1 MVNDALTVAKFYN
14 LQGSPAFKQS
24 VMRVGSN
31 SNNAI
36 VDDRDDVLT
45 KPLATIL
52 PTKPVLK
59 KSGFSAQGFWT
70 GSALLGI
77 STGILSHFVTFSD
90 DLRSGS
96 VVFHPLEDYRILT
109 RNSTFVHDKNSPNS
123 SKLLNLTVQNKKTLS
138 EYQLEATVSKNQSGQ
153 SVVSTFKVLSAQES
167 HHFPELPNNKLLV
180 NTNKQVMLTMP
191 LDISK
196 DIKATG
202 KALTSELRSCF
213 KTLPIVPTGEKE
225 STDTYWKLQIL
236 KAPAENSNQFFL
248 LPPSS
253 LEFLD
258 KFKCNLTDDLKL
270 VPILERTTVMDGL
283 SAQNYRML
291 ETCLT
296 DYGTELVSLYLQEQ
310 QIDLKTIVERLEHLN
325 LPLAES
331 MVSHKIKM
339 DKSTL
344 AIVTVATIA
353 AGIGG
358 LLGGWG
364 FAWLE
369 RWQYSNHQHTK
380 PKASNQGKPTET
392 LRQII
397 TE

>member
-14 LQGSPAFKQS
+14 LQGNLPFKQS

-31 SNNAI
+31 SNSTI
-36 VDDRDDVLT
+36 VDDHDTVLT
-45 KPLATIL
+45 KPLVAKL
-52 PTKPVLK
+52 SAKPVFK
-59 KSGFSAQGFWT
+59 KRGFSAQGFWT

-77 STGILSHFVTFSD
+77 MTGISSHFMPFSD
-90 DLRSGS
+90 DLSSGS
-96 VVFHPLEDYRILT
+96 VVFQPLEEYRILT

-123 SKLLNLTVQNKKTLS
+123 SKTLHLTVQNKKSLS
-138 EYQLEATVSKNQSGQ
+138 EYQLEATVSRNQAGQ
-153 SVVSTFKVLSAQES
+153 SVVSALTVLSSQETY
-167 HHFPELPNNKLLV
+167 HFPDLPNNKLLV
-180 NTNKQVMLTMP
+180 DANQQVTLTLS
-191 LDISK
+191 LDSSK

-283 SAQNYRML
+283 SVQNYRIL
-291 ETCLT
+291 EKCLT
-296 DYGTELVSLYLQEQ
+296 DYGTELISLYLQEQ
-310 QIDLKTIVERLEHLN
+310 QIDLNTIVERLEHLH
-325 LPLAES
+325 LPSAES
-331 MVSHKIKM
+331 MVTHKIKM
-339 DKSTL
+339 DKSTV
-344 AIVTVATIA
+344 AILTVATIA

-364 FAWLE
+364 PAWLE
-369 RWQYSNHQHTK
+369 RWKYRNHHH
-380 PKASNQGKPTET
+380 PTEKNSVVAKPIQT
-392 LRQII
+392 LKQTTI
-397 TE
+397 E

>member
-14 LQGSPAFKQS
+14 LQGNSAFKQS

-36 VDDRDDVLT
+36 VDDRDVVLT

-52 PTKPVLK
+52 PINPVLK
-59 KSGFSAQGFWT
+59 TSGFSAQGFWT

-77 STGILSHFVTFSD
+77 GIGIVSHFMPFSD

-96 VVFHPLEDYRILT
+96 VVFQPLEEYRVLT
-109 RNSTFVHDKNSPNS
+109 RNSTFVHAKNSPNS
-123 SKLLNLTVQNKKTLS
+123 SKTLNLTVQNKKSLS

-153 SVVSTFKVLSAQES
+153 SVVSAFKVLSAQES
-167 HHFPELPNNKLLV
+167 RHFPELPNNKLLIDA
-180 NTNKQVMLTMP
+180 NKQVTLTMP
-191 LDISK
+191 LDSSK
-196 DIKATG
+196 DIQTKG
-202 KALTSELRSCF
+202 KDFIDTIRHDLQ
-213 KTLPIVPTGEKE
+213 TLSSIDASD
-225 STDTYWKLQIL
+225 STK
-236 KAPAENSNQFFL
+236 PAEEISWQLKLVKSTREELPKLLL
-248 LPPSS
+248 LPP
-253 LEFLD
+253 
-258 KFKCNLTDDLKL
+258 NLSHFNHTFDYL
-270 VPILERTTVMDGL
+270 L
-283 SAQNYRML
+283 SADGALSIVEKNNELPSPAHLTEDNYGVL
-291 ETCLT
+291 ANFGKQFIQ
-296 DYGTELVSLYLQEQ
+296 YYLDERK
-310 QIDLKTIVERLEHLN
+310 IDLKTIVERLEHLN

-344 AIVTVATIA
+344 AILTVATIV

-358 LLGGWG
+358 LIGGWG
-364 FAWLE
+364 SAWLE